1 MSWGEGEGYGGRGD
15 NRNRQALWSAEDINL
30 LKLVSSAAGHR
41 KRFFSF
47 SFLRSGNWLVY
58 VVVVRKNNEETLL

>member
-1 MSWGEGEGYGGRGD
+1 MGGGGRVGGRGD

-30 LKLVSSAAGHR
+30 LKLVSSAAGHT